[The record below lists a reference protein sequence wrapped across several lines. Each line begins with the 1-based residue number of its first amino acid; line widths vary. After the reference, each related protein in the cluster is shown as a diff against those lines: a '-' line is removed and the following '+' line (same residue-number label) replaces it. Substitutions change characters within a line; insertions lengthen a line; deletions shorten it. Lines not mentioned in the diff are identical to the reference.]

1 VLILKEQGI
10 MMEKILELIQSLFK
24 IPKLVPIP
32 VKSKKLPTKSR
43 K

>member
-1 VLILKEQGI
+1 
-10 MMEKILELIQSLFK
+10 MEKILALIQSLFK

-32 VKSKKLPTKSR
+32 VKLKRLPTKIR